1 MSLKKLSVIFAG
13 TPDFAVPALNEIS
26 TSGYDIKLVLT
37 QPDRKSG
44 RGMKTK
50 KSPIKQKSNEL
61 GIPVSQP
68 NSLKNNKE
76 VFDKLTSIK
85 ADILVVVAYGLM
97 IPNEILDLYDGHAY
111 NIHASILPRW
121 RGAAPIHRAIEAGD
135 KETGIT
141 IMKIVQRLD
150 AGPMAMKKKVI
161 IEPGDTTKSLSNKLS
176 DCGGRMMVNLL
187 KKIESGNTIEF
198 EEQNEKEVTYA
209 EKIKKIE
216 SSINFF
222 DNPELLCRKIRAFNP
237 YPMINMKF
245 GEKILK
251 IINAEIYHKEI
262 NLNLKLGE
270 LFLFKEDLLLKL
282 NSGFLKINEVRLE
295 GKRTMKS
302 SDFVKGNQILKISL
316 NNL

>member
-1 MSLKKLSVIFAG
+1 MSLKKISVIFAG
-13 TPDFAVPALNEIS
+13 TPDFAVPALEEIF

-68 NSLKNNKE
+68 SSLKNNKE
-76 VFDKLTSIK
+76 FLDQVISIK

-97 IPNEILDLYDGHAY
+97 IPDEILDLFDGHVY

-141 IMKIVQRLD
+141 IMKIVKRLD

-161 IEPGDTTKSLSNKLS
+161 IEPKDTTRTLSKKLS
-176 DCGGRMMVNLL
+176 TCGGRMIINLL
-187 KKIESGNTIEF
+187 KNIESGNTIEF
-198 EEQNEKEVTYA
+198 EEQNEKQATYA

-216 SSINFF
+216 SFINFS
-222 DNPELLCRKIRAFNP
+222 DTPELLCRKIRAFNP

-245 GEKILK
+245 EGKILK
-251 IINAEIYHKEI
+251 IINAEIYYKEI
-262 NLNLKLGE
+262 NQNLKPE
-270 LFLFKEDLLLKL
+270 VLFIFEEDLLLKL
-282 NSGFLKINEVRLE
+282 NSGLLKINEVRLE
-295 GKRTMKS
+295 GKKTMKS
-302 SDFVKGNQILKISL
+302 LEFVKGKQILKISS

>member
-61 GIPVSQP
+61 GIPVCQP

-97 IPNEILDLYDGHAY
+97 IPNEILDLFDGHVY

-150 AGPMAMKKKVI
+150 AGPMAMKEKVI
-161 IEPGDTTKSLSNKLS
+161 IEPGDTTKTLSKKLSN
-176 DCGGRMMVNLL
+176 CGGRMMVNLL

-198 EEQNEKEVTYA
+198 KEQNEKEVTYA

-222 DNPELLCRKIRAFNP
+222 DTPELLYRKIKAFNP

-245 GEKILK
+245 EEKILK

-262 NLNLKLGE
+262 NQNLKLGQ

-302 SDFVKGNQILKISL
+302 SDFIKGNQILKISS

>member
-61 GIPVSQP
+61 GIPVIQP

-141 IMKIVQRLD
+141 IMKIAQKLD

-176 DCGGRMMVNLL
+176 NCGGRMMVNLL

-251 IINAEIYHKEI
+251 IINAEIYQKEI

-270 LFLFKEDLLLKL
+270 LFLFNEDLLLKL

-302 SDFVKGNQILKISL
+302 SDFVKGNQILKNKL
-316 NNL
+316 K

>member
-141 IMKIVQRLD
+141 IMKIAQKLD

-161 IEPGDTTKSLSNKLS
+161 IEPGDTTKSLSSKLS
-176 DCGGRMMVNLL
+176 NCGGRMMVNLL

-251 IINAEIYHKEI
+251 IINAEIYQKEI

-270 LFLFKEDLLLKL
+270 LFLFNEDLLLKL

>member
-1 MSLKKLSVIFAG
+1 MSIKKISIIFAG
-13 TPDFAVPALNEIS
+13 TPNFAVPALEKINLAGFE
-26 TSGYDIKLVLT
+26 IKLVLT

-44 RGMKTK
+44 RGMNVK
-50 KSPIKQKSNEL
+50 KSSVKQKSIEL
-61 GIPVSQP
+61 DIPLYQP
-68 NSLKNNKE
+68 EVLRNNMEAINKI
-76 VFDKLTSIK
+76 TSKK
-85 ADILVVVAYGLM
+85 ADILIVVAYGLI
-97 IPNEILDLYDGHAY
+97 IPDEILNAYNGHIY
-111 NIHASILPRW
+111 NIHASLLPRW

-135 KETGIT
+135 KKTGIT

-161 IEPGDTTKSLSNKLS
+161 IEPGDTTKSLSSKLS
-176 DCGGRMMVNLL
+176 NCGGRMMVNLL

-251 IINAEIYHKEI
+251 IINAEIYQKEI

-270 LFLFKEDLLLKL
+270 LFLFNEDLLLKL

-302 SDFVKGNQILKISL
+302 SDFVKGNQILKNKL
-316 NNL
+316 K